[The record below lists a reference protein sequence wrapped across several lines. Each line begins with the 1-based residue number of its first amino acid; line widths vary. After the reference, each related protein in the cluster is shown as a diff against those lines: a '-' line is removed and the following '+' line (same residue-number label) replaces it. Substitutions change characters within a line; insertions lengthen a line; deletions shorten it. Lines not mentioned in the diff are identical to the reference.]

1 MNYSNLHTFVI
12 LAYKESK
19 YLDDCIKSI
28 VNQSIKSSI
37 IIATTTDNSYIRN
50 LAKKYNIQVV
60 VDKHTNI
67 GGDFDFAVNSGKT
80 NLVTVAHQDDLYDY
94 NYAKTIIDEYNR
106 NKNATIIFTD
116 YYEIRGKDKVYKNSN
131 LKIKRFLLLPLRFK
145 KISCFKFM
153 KRLVLR
159 FGNSICCP
167 AVTFVKNNCPSTI
180 FKSDYTSNV
189 DWVAWERLSKKKGKF
204 IYINQCLMGHRISGE
219 STTTDII
226 SQGIRT
232 KEDYELLCKFWPKF
246 IAKIINKGYKKS
258 EKSNYV
264 ANKEKSN

>member
-12 LAYKESK
+12 LAYKESR

-37 IIATTTDNSYIRN
+37 VIATTTDNSYIRN
-50 LAKKYNIQVV
+50 LAKKYDIQVV
-60 VDKHTNI
+60 VGKHTNI
-67 GGDFDFAVNSGKT
+67 GGDFDFAVNTGKT

-116 YYEIRGKDKVYKNSN
+116 YYEIRDKDKVYKNSN

-145 KISCFKFM
+145 KISGFKFM

-180 FKSDYTSNV
+180 FESEYTSNV
-189 DWVAWERLSKKKGKF
+189 DWIAWERLSKTKGKF

-226 SQGIRT
+226 NQGIRT
-232 KEDYELLCKFWPKF
+232 KEDYELLCKFWPKS

-264 ANKEKSN
+264 INK